1 MHPNLD
7 DLLSLRDGDGPPE
20 AARHVERCARCT
32 VAIDEM
38 RAVASALRALPP
50 VGSAQDHWPEIRRR
64 IVSRRRKS
72 RALRIG
78 ALAASIVAAVTSV
91 VLLRSP
97 APATSP
103 EAAAEGAWIAID
115 DLAAASRSLESV
127 LRDPALQR
135 QVLSPRRAAVIV
147 DLEDRIAVV
156 DMALADQPTALGV
169 DGNVVLWS
177 HRVELLDALVA
188 ARTGT
193 LDSEGVVSAVLEHEG
208 SQQ

>member
-32 VAIDEM
+32 EAIDEM

>member
-20 AARHVERCARCT
+20 AARHVERCVRCT
-32 VAIDEM
+32 EEIDEL

-72 RALRIG
+72 RALRTG
-78 ALAASIVAAVTSV
+78 ALAASIIAAVTSV

-103 EAAAEGAWIAID
+103 EAGAEGARIAID
-115 DLAAASRSLESV
+115 DLTAASRGLESV

-156 DMALADQPTALGV
+156 DLALADQPDAWGV
-169 DGNVVLWS
+169 DGNVALWS

-188 ARTGT
+188 ARTGA
-193 LDSEGVVSAVLEHEG
+193 LDSDGVVSAVLENEG

>member
-32 VAIDEM
+32 EAIDEM

-156 DMALADQPTALGV
+156 DMALADQPTELGV